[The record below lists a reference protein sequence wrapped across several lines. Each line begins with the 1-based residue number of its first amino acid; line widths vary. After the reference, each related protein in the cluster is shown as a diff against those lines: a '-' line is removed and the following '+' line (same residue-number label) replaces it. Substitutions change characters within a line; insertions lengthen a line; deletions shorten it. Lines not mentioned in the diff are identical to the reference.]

1 MQKFTL
7 FFKMKKIE
15 YKILFILFIF
25 FPLKWKNNK
34 KQTEQVIEHKI
45 LKLKYIKNLKKVVYT
60 ALLGNYDAIHSIVK
74 EKGYDYIM
82 FTDQNFDN
90 NSDSNWTFL
99 DIGEMIKYLNINI
112 IKRQR
117 YFKTQPHLFF
127 RNYDLS
133 IYIDSTFEIKGQL
146 DELLLRILTPKK
158 SVYFLEHPDRNKIN
172 NEFQVVAALHK
183 DSNRSI
189 ISVQNKCGNLISK

>member
-1 MQKFTL
+1 
-7 FFKMKKIE
+7 MKKIE
-15 YKILFILFIF
+15 CKILFILFIF

-146 DELLLRILTPKK
+146 DELLL
-158 SVYFLEHPDRNKIN
+158 YFMIY
-172 NEFQVVAALHK
+172 
-183 DSNRSI
+183 
-189 ISVQNKCGNLISK
+189 NLFSRASR